1 MSDAYLTCRGV
12 VKRFGS
18 TEAVH
23 GAELE
28 VIRGDI
34 MALLGPS
41 GCGKTTLLRLIAGFE
56 APDAG
61 EIVLDGH
68 MLAGPGVFV
77 PPEKRRVALVFQ
89 DFALFPHMN
98 VGANV
103 AFGLPR
109 GSDRKSRVAE
119 LLTLVGLEGLDSR
132 LPHQLSGGQQQRVA
146 LARALA
152 SEPALILLDEPFSN
166 LDPSIRARVRDEVRE
181 LIHKIGITAV
191 FVTHD
196 QEEALSVA
204 EQVAVMMAGRVM
216 QVGTPTEIY
225 TLPVSKAV
233 GEFVGNANFLRGEVH
248 DAMAN
253 FELGR
258 IPVAAGFTGAAEI
271 MVRAESL
278 GVSETG
284 GAPGEIVAV
293 DYFGHD
299 QMIEVRLESGTVV
312 RIRLLAAAQ
321 MPLGQH
327 VGVVVKGDVFA
338 FPLTLRP
345 GTTEA

>member
-1 MSDAYLTCRGV
+1 VSGFLACSGV
-12 VKRFGS
+12 VKRFGT
-18 TEAVH
+18 TEAVNH
-23 GAELE
+23 ADLE
-28 VIRGDI
+28 VTRGEI

-56 APDAG
+56 SPDAG
-61 EIVLDGH
+61 EIVLDGRV
-68 MLAGPGVFV
+68 LAGPGVFV
-77 PPEKRRVALVFQ
+77 PPEKRRVAMVFQ

-103 AFGLPR
+103 AFGLPK
-109 GSDRKSRVAE
+109 GADRKQRVTE
-119 LLTLVGLEGLDSR
+119 LLALVGLEALERR

-181 LIHKIGITAV
+181 LIHQIGITAV

-225 TLPVSKAV
+225 TQPVSRDV
-233 GEFVGNANFLRGEVH
+233 GEFVGNANFLQGQVIESMV
-248 DAMAN
+248 DC
-253 FELGR
+253 ELGR
-258 IPVAAGFTGAAEI
+258 IPVDASFTGAADV
-271 MVRAESL
+271 MVRAESI
-278 GVSETG
+278 GISETAG
-284 GAPGEIVAV
+284 TPGEVVAV

-299 QMIEVRLESGTVV
+299 QMVDVRLETGTIVQ
-312 RIRLLAAAQ
+312 IRLLAARQ
-321 MPLGQH
+321 MPIGQQ
-327 VGVVVKGDVFA
+327 VGVFVKGEVFA
-338 FPLTLRP
+338 FPARLRA